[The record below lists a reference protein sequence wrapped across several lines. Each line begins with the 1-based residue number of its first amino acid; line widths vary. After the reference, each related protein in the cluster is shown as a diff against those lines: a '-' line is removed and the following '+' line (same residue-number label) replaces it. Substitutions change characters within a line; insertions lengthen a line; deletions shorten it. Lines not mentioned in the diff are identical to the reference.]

1 MTTTSSTG
9 PIVFGCVGSFSLRE
23 AEFHKYAAG
32 LLQELSALLKGDDD
46 YECRSGRY
54 DGARVRNIKIHL
66 PYGPHDSKVLWLLR
80 QLMIRVNHHLTE
92 QSVVILKTAGRNSNR
107 YTLMP
112 ADDAPKKDEP
122 APIAHRRMAVVS
134 RTAKGKPSVTWYQV
148 PIYERDKIDTDTYA
162 RAIAMAR
169 ADGHTGNLEV
179 FSENDADLLR
189 DVVSKLELEAKLK
202 RDERTGRSTGGRL
215 VMFGHHIKNNDKK

>member
-1 MTTTSSTG
+1 MATQTSSTG
-9 PIVFGCVGSFSLRE
+9 PIVFGCVGSFSMQE
-23 AEFHKYAAG
+23 SEFHKYAAG
-32 LLQELSALLKGDDD
+32 LLQEMSALLAGDDD

-54 DGARVRNIKIHL
+54 DGNRVRNIKLHL
-66 PYGPHDSKVLWLLR
+66 PYGPHDSKLLWVIR
-80 QLMIRVNHHLTE
+80 QLMIRVNHHLTA
-92 QSVVILKTAGRNSNR
+92 QSVVILKTAGRTSTR

-112 ADDAPKKDEP
+112 AGEVPNSEP

-169 ADGHTGNLEV
+169 ADGRSGNLEV

-189 DVVSKLELEAKLK
+189 EMVNKLEAEAKRRRSEL
-202 RDERTGRSTGGRL
+202 TGRSTGGRL
-215 VMFGHHIKNNDKK
+215 VMFGHHLNNKK